1 MEKLTVTKVFVSDKS
16 KDGVEFKSKKGEK
29 FWKVG
34 VKFDKYGDDWF
45 SCLVFKEDD
54 PVKKLQ
60 EGDERLFVIERGD
73 YNNFKLPTRL
83 DVLESRIEA
92 LERSVRPVVKS
103 PLADIPDDN
112 LDEEINPEDIPF

>member
-1 MEKLTVTKVFVSDKS
+1 MEKLTVTKVFISDKN
-16 KDGVEFKSKKGEK
+16 KEGVEFKSKKGEK

-34 VKFDKYGDDWF
+34 VKFDKWPEEWF

-54 PVKKLQ
+54 YAMKLK
-60 EGDERLFVIERGD
+60 EGDERLFVIERGE

-92 LERSVRPVVKS
+92 LERATRPVQKIGES
-103 PLADIPDDN
+103 ILNQA
-112 LDEEINPEDIPF
+112 EEDINPEDIPF